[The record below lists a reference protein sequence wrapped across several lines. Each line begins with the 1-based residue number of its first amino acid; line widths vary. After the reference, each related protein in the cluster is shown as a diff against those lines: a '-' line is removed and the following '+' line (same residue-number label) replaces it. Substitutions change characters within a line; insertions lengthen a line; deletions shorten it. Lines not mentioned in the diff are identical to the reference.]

1 MHDKVQK
8 PLRRRS
14 LSLIDILDYRR
25 HLQRRSEGDK
35 RSLVVSYYASV
46 CKGGK
51 ERRGKEG
58 RTRRNTEEGQRRA
71 TGRRTDKQGER
82 TVAPRF
88 IQNGLNDGD
97 NGGAQSAKRKPTPP
111 RPFCSLR
118 PSHPMETGSLHK
130 SKLTRVKKLL
140 SMLNIASTK
149 SNGIQCIQTT

>member
-8 PLRRRS
+8 PLRKRS

-25 HLQRRSEGDK
+25 HLQWRTEGDK

-51 ERRGKEG
+51 EGGRKEG
-58 RTRRNTEEGQRRA
+58 RVETQRKKDRDRRQADGQA
-71 TGRRTDKQGER
+71 GG

-97 NGGAQSAKRKPTPP
+97 NGGAQSAKRKPNPGRFVPFVPP
-111 RPFCSLR
+111 TRWKPDHITTRCSQEWRNYYLY
-118 PSHPMETGSLHK
+118 
-130 SKLTRVKKLL
+130 
-140 SMLNIASTK
+140 
-149 SNGIQCIQTT
+149 

>member
-8 PLRRRS
+8 PLRKRS

-25 HLQRRSEGDK
+25 HLQRRTEGDK

-51 ERRGKEG
+51 EGGRKEG
-58 RTRRNTEEGQRRA
+58 RVETQRKKDRDRRQAGGQA
-71 TGRRTDKQGER
+71 GR

-97 NGGAQSAKRKPTPP
+97 NGGAQSAKRKPNPP

-118 PSHPMETGSLHK
+118 PSHPMETGSLHE
-130 SKLTRVKKLL
+130 SRFTRVKKLL
-140 SMLNIASTK
+140 STLNIASTK
-149 SNGIQCIQTT
+149 SNGIQSCIQCI